1 MLADFRKSAYGLV
14 FVMAF
19 ASTIQWITTKL
30 GEKWIGKI
38 SASTLLLMDSLISV
52 FFVLA
57 VLAVSGGDKIRNAY
71 AEMKKVEPL
80 DLLLL
85 TLFTIAG
92 LFTSYLVI
100 SLLKHHPTHKIRI
113 SEFVADIVIS
123 ALAVFIIKR
132 GEMSLREVGA
142 LALIAA
148 GGFLFVKVS

>member
-1 MLADFRKSAYGLV
+1 
-14 FVMAF
+14 
-19 ASTIQWITTKL
+19 
-30 GEKWIGKI
+30 
-38 SASTLLLMDSLISV
+38 
-52 FFVLA
+52 
-57 VLAVSGGDKIRNAY
+57 
-71 AEMKKVEPL
+71 MKKVEPL

-123 ALAVFIIKR
+123 ALAVFIIKK
-132 GEMSLREVGA
+132 GQMSLQEVGA

>member
-38 SASTLLLMDSLISV
+38 SPSTLLLMDSLISV

-123 ALAVFIIKR
+123 ALAVFIIKK
-132 GEMSLREVGA
+132 GQMSLREVGA

>member
-38 SASTLLLMDSLISV
+38 SPSTLLLMDSLISV
-52 FFVLA
+52 FFVVA
-57 VLAVSGGDKIRNAY
+57 VLAVSGGNKIRNAY
-71 AEMKKVEPL
+71 VEMKKVEPL

-85 TLFTIAG
+85 TIFTIAG

-123 ALAVFIIKR
+123 ALAVFVIKK
-132 GEMSLREVGA
+132 GQMSLREVGA

>member
-123 ALAVFIIKR
+123 ALAVFIIKK

>member
-38 SASTLLLMDSLISV
+38 SPSTLLLMDSLISV

-71 AEMKKVEPL
+71 SEMKKVEPL

-123 ALAVFIIKR
+123 ALAVFIIKK
-132 GEMSLREVGA
+132 GQMSLREVGA